1 MEPDLELLSTVF
13 PNLSTQLRGALF
25 NLHLAAA
32 QLVPPS
38 EREKDPDLDA
48 RAALLDQSY
57 YRLLRLVNS
66 LSATAWFSQ
75 DKEVHL
81 KNTDLVALVHKIFSS
96 TDSLA
101 DLIGLELRLVCPK
114 SQHLCALDSSALEQ
128 LLYQLLSNALKFTPA
143 GGCVT
148 LEVRFSEGQVHLLV
162 SDTGSGIPEE
172 TLQTLF
178 TRCLTSE
185 DLPPVPPQG
194 LGLGLMLCRRIA
206 EALGGTLTAQSAVGK
221 GSTFT
226 LTLPDR
232 LVNQIGVFDVDF
244 SYDGGFNPALVNLAD
259 ALPSEAFLIRSQS

>member
-1 MEPDLELLSTVF
+1 MEPDLELLSTLF
-13 PNLSTQLRGALF
+13 PNLSAQLRIALF

-32 QLVPPS
+32 QLVPAA
-38 EREKDPDLDA
+38 EREKDPELDA
-48 RAALLDQSY
+48 RAAQLDQSY

-75 DKEVHL
+75 NKQVHL
-81 KNTDLVALVHKIFSS
+81 NNIDLVALVQHIFAS

-101 DLIGLELRLVCPK
+101 GLLGLKLRLICPK
-114 SQHLCALDSSALEQ
+114 NRHLCAVDAEALEQ

-148 LEVRFSEGQVHLLV
+148 LEVRFSAEQIQLLV
-162 SDTGSGIPEE
+162 SDTGCGIPED
-172 TLQTLF
+172 TLKTLL
-178 TRCLTSE
+178 TRCPVSE

-206 EALGGTLTAQSAVGK
+206 EALDGALEAQSQVGQ

-226 LTLPDR
+226 LTLPNR
-232 LVNQIGVFDVDF
+232 LVGQIGVFDVAF
-244 SYDGGFNPALVNLAD
+244 SYAGGFNPALVNLAD
-259 ALPSEAFLIRSQS
+259 ALPVEAFLIRSQS